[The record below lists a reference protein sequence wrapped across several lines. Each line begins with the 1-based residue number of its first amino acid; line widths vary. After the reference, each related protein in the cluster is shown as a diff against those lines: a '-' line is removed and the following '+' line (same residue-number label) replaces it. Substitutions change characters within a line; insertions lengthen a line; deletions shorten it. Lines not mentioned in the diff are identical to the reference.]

1 MERERPTLLIVED
14 DPEIRDHLK
23 WALASKYVVLET
35 DNRLHAVALVHQH
48 RPSLVT
54 LDLGLAPFP
63 NDASEGLAAL
73 EQFLVI
79 DPLIKVVV
87 MTGNTDREN
96 ALKAVQA
103 GAFDYIRKPI
113 QLNILHVILERA
125 GHLYTLQQENLDRQ
139 EQWSS
144 EDFSDI
150 QGKSPAMQRIFAMIR
165 RVAVTDVPVLITGE
179 SGTGKSLIARAIHR
193 ASARNGASFIAINC
207 GAIPENLLES
217 ELFGHEKGAFTGAH
231 IQRKGRIEQAQGGVL
246 FLDEIGDLPLPLQ
259 VKLLH
264 VLQEQRIVRVGGR
277 EEIAVDARVMAATN
291 RDLHSAIQA
300 GAFREDLFYRL
311 QVVTLHVPPLRERGD
326 DIVLL
331 AQEILQRGAKELRKK
346 LSGFTTDGLKAL
358 KAHDWPGNVRELEN
372 RIKRAAVMADGQR
385 LTSDDLE
392 LTSVATRY
400 QGQRLKDVRHSLEK
414 EFIRKTL
421 AKYGGNITKTAVEL
435 GVSRPTLH
443 SLLTKYAIER

>member
-1 MERERPTLLIVED
+1 MERPALLIVED

-23 WALASKYVVLET
+23 WALTSRYDVHEA
-35 DNRLHAVALVHQH
+35 DNRLQAVALVQQH
-48 RPSLVT
+48 HPVLVT
-54 LDLGLAPFP
+54 LDLGLNPFP
-63 NDASEGLAAL
+63 DDASEGLAAL

-87 MTGNTDREN
+87 MTGNADREN

-125 GHLYTLQQENLDRQ
+125 AHLYTLQQENQGRQ
-139 EQWSS
+139 EQCSS
-144 EDFSDI
+144 EDFGDI
-150 QGKSPAMQRIFAMIR
+150 HGNSPAMRRVFTMVR
-165 RVAVTDVPVLITGE
+165 RVAATDVPVLITGE

-193 ASARNGASFIAINC
+193 SSSRNAAPFIAINC

-264 VLQEQRIVRVGGR
+264 VLQEQRMVRVGGR
-277 EEIAVDARVMAATN
+277 EDIAVDARVIAATN
-291 RDLHSAIQA
+291 RDLYGSIEA
-300 GAFREDLFYRL
+300 GTFREDLFYRL
-311 QVVTLHVPPLRERGD
+311 QVVTIHVPPLRERGD
-326 DIVLL
+326 DIALL
-331 AQEILQRGAKELRKK
+331 AQDILQRSATELKK
-346 LSGFTTDGLKAL
+346 ALGGFTSDGIKAL

-392 LTSVATRY
+392 LTSVASRY

-421 AKYGGNITKTAVEL
+421 TKYGGNITRTAAEL

-443 SLLTKYAIER
+443 NLLTKYSIER

>member
-1 MERERPTLLIVED
+1 MERSTVLVVED

-23 WALASKYVVLET
+23 WALASKYVVLEA
-35 DNRLHAVALVHQH
+35 DNRSHAVNLVHQH

-73 EQFLVI
+73 EQFLLI

-113 QLNILHVILERA
+113 QLNVLHVILERA
-125 GHLYTLQQENLDRQ
+125 GLLYTLQQENLDRQ
-139 EQWSS
+139 AHWSS

-165 RVAVTDVPVLITGE
+165 RVAATDVPVLITGE

-372 RIKRAAVMADGQR
+372 RIKRAVVMADGQR

-392 LTSVATRY
+392 LTSVASRY

>member
-1 MERERPTLLIVED
+1 MERQALLIVED
-14 DPEIRDHLK
+14 DLEIRDHLK
-23 WALASKYVVLET
+23 WALASRYVVHEAQ
-35 DNRLHAVALVHQH
+35 NRSQAVAMVQHH
-48 RPSLVT
+48 RPALVT
-54 LDLGLAPFP
+54 LDLGLNPFP

-73 EQFLVI
+73 EELLVT

-87 MTGNTDREN
+87 MTGNAEREN

-125 GHLYTLQQENLDRQ
+125 GHLYGLQRESQGRQ
-139 EQWSS
+139 KQWSS
-144 EDFSDI
+144 EDFGDI
-150 QGKSPAMQRIFAMIR
+150 LGNSPAMRRIFTMVR
-165 RVAVTDVPVLITGE
+165 RVAATDVPVLITGE

-193 ASARNGASFIAINC
+193 SSARNADPFVAINC

-264 VLQEQRIVRVGGR
+264 VLQEQRMVRVGGR
-277 EEIAVDARVMAATN
+277 EEIAVDARVIAATN
-291 RDLHSAIQA
+291 RDLYASIEA
-300 GAFREDLFYRL
+300 GTFREDLFYRL
-311 QVVTLHVPPLRERGD
+311 QVVTIHVPPLRERGD
-326 DIVLL
+326 DIALL
-331 AQEILQRGAKELRKK
+331 AQDMLQRSAKDLKK
-346 LSGFTTDGLKAL
+346 PLGGFTSDGIKAL
-358 KAHDWPGNVRELEN
+358 KTHDWPGNVRELEN

-392 LTSVATRY
+392 LTSVANRCH
-400 QGQRLKDVRHSLEK
+400 GQRLKDVRHSLEK

-421 AKYGGNITKTAVEL
+421 AKYGGNITRTAAEL

-443 SLLTKYAIER
+443 NLLTKYSIER

>member
-1 MERERPTLLIVED
+1 MERPTVLIVED

-23 WALASKYVVLET
+23 WALASKYVVFET
-35 DNRLHAVALVHQH
+35 DNRPHAVALINQH

-63 NDASEGLAAL
+63 DDASEGLAAL
-73 EQFLVI
+73 EEFLII

-87 MTGNTDREN
+87 MTGNSQRET
-96 ALKAVQA
+96 ALRAVQA

-113 QLNILHVILERA
+113 QLNILQVILERA
-125 GHLYTLQQENLDRQ
+125 VHLYTLQQENQ
-139 EQWSS
+139 ERHTQWSH
-144 EDFSDI
+144 EDFNDV
-150 QGKSPAMQRIFAMIR
+150 QGKSPAMQRIFAMVR
-165 RVAVTDVPVLITGE
+165 RVAATDVPVLITGE

-193 ASARNGASFIAINC
+193 ASARHGAPFVAINC
-207 GAIPENLLES
+207 GAIPEHLLES
-217 ELFGHEKGAFTGAH
+217 ELFGHERGAFTGAH
-231 IQRKGRIEQAQGGVL
+231 IQRKGRIEQANGGVL

-277 EEIAVDARVMAATN
+277 EEIAVDARVIAATN
-291 RDLHSAIQA
+291 RDLHSCIQA

-311 QVVTLHVPPLRERGD
+311 QVVTIHMPPLRDRGD
-326 DIVLL
+326 DIMLL
-331 AQEILQRGAKELRKK
+331 AHEILQRGAKELKK
-346 LSGFTTDGLKAL
+346 NLTGFTSEGLKAL
-358 KAHDWPGNVRELEN
+358 KAHNWPGNVRELEN

-392 LTSVATRY
+392 LTSVVVRY

-414 EFIRKTL
+414 EFICKTL
-421 AKYGGNITKTAVEL
+421 AKYGGNITKTAAEL

-443 SLLTKYAIER
+443 GLLTKYAIQR

>member
-1 MERERPTLLIVED
+1 VERPALLIVED

-23 WALASKYVVLET
+23 WALASRYAVHEAE
-35 DNRLHAVALVHQH
+35 NRPQAVAMVRQH
-48 RPSLVT
+48 HPALVT
-54 LDLGLAPFP
+54 LDLGLNPFP

-73 EQFLVI
+73 DEFFVM

-87 MTGNTDREN
+87 MTGNDDRDN

-113 QLNILHVILERA
+113 QLNILHVILDRA
-125 GHLYTLQQENLDRQ
+125 CHLYGLQRDSHSRQ

-144 EDFSDI
+144 EDFVDI
-150 QGKSPAMQRIFAMIR
+150 HGNSPAMRRIFTMVR
-165 RVAVTDVPVLITGE
+165 RVAATDVPVLITGE

-193 ASARNGASFIAINC
+193 SSARNAAPFIAINC

-264 VLQEQRIVRVGGR
+264 VLQEQRMVRVGGR
-277 EEIAVDARVMAATN
+277 EEIAVDARVIAATN
-291 RDLHSAIQA
+291 RDLYGSIEA
-300 GAFREDLFYRL
+300 GTFREDLFYRL
-311 QVVTLHVPPLRERGD
+311 QVVTIHVPPLRERGD
-326 DIVLL
+326 DIALL
-331 AQEILQRGAKELRKK
+331 AQDILQRSAKELKK
-346 LSGFTTDGLKAL
+346 PLIGFTSDGIKAL

-372 RIKRAAVMADGQR
+372 RIKRAAVMADTRR

-392 LTSVATRY
+392 LTSVASRC

-421 AKYGGNITKTAVEL
+421 AKYGGNITKTAAEL

-443 SLLTKYAIER
+443 NLLTKYSIER